1 MKYIKLLA
9 IGLVATVV
17 ASCSNDD
24 AVNTLETSLG
34 FTQETLVI
42 KENTGLVQIPIAI
55 QGYRNGNVSVEIE
68 AVGTGENP
76 AVEGKN
82 FVITD
87 KNLKLLA
94 ENDTTNAAVLNVEFK
109 TLDDSEINE
118 SREVTLTI
126 TAANGC
132 SITKKSIVITLRD
145 NDAAFFEKFFGKWQL
160 TAKDG
165 DDKDMSCT
173 VTISGPSDE
182 EDPDYDHILWVS
194 APALFNVG
202 VALNCEWP
210 MEYTFDKATKKGT
223 LSHLMNQNYVAT
235 YSTSYKWVFVTDNGE
250 SYVTDPVTAEW
261 TLGEGD
267 SFPTTIEW
275 GEDKAIYLY
284 QPGAGAWSLMYDIKL
299 TKL

>member
-24 AVNTLETSLG
+24 AVNTLETSVG

-42 KENTGLVQIPIAI
+42 KENSGLVKIPIAI

-145 NDAAFFEKFFGKWQL
+145 NDAAFFEKFFG
-160 TAKDG
+160 
-165 DDKDMSCT
+165 T
-173 VTISGPSDE
+173 VD
-182 EDPDYDHILWVS
+182 
-194 APALFNVG
+194 LF
-202 VALNCEWP
+202 
-210 MEYTFDKATKKGT
+210 F
-223 LSHLMNQNYVAT
+223 Q
-235 YSTSYKWVFVTDNGE
+235 
-250 SYVTDPVTAEW
+250 
-261 TLGEGD
+261 
-267 SFPTTIEW
+267 
-275 GEDKAIYLY
+275 
-284 QPGAGAWSLMYDIKL
+284 
-299 TKL
+299 